1 MNNPYLLKKQL
12 QENEEELSNYL
23 RDMNI
28 WQEQMKRKEHT
39 LPNPNEKK
47 KPKIN
52 PSKTNPPKTKLN
64 KISSWD
70 YSAWDKFDVDN
81 ACKELD
87 TQDELKKNDNYDPS
101 VDCLNNETQSRQ
113 SDGIYEKNLGNAL
126 VQKQKWAEAILRYTR
141 AIEYYDKD
149 PIFYANRAL
158 CYLKTKEF
166 KLAIIDCTSSLKLDN
181 TYVKTYQRRSS
192 AYLAL
197 GMFNEAKKDLLNVLK
212 LEPNNKQAKN
222 DIEIVNNKIK
232 QSGMQNTSDTKC
244 QKTNTINNLQN
255 KSSKML
261 CKDVEPIKSVTP
273 DWPQRDGCKQITSKQ
288 KPPHLRSKKPLC
300 TLNIKDVQV
309 DQEELNNM
317 HLLQTTLKEVCEK
330 NYKNQSKTTITNEV
344 VPMEQDLIQ
353 NEKKHIAIPPVPLTY
368 VQLKQD
374 WASLKNDPELLF
386 KYLKQIPGKRL
397 PSIVRNSMDN
407 DLFVDI
413 LRILRIEFIKNGCDI
428 TDYLM
433 GISELPRLQMLVM
446 FCSSNEVSCIKEL
459 LNYVSKFVSESAL
472 KNLKKSFGV

>member
-28 WQEQMKRKEHT
+28 WQEQMKRKEHS

-52 PSKTNPPKTKLN
+52 PTKTNLS

-87 TQDELKKNDNYDPS
+87 TQSELKKNDNYDPNINFI
-101 VDCLNNETQSRQ
+101 DNKIQSKQ
-113 SDGIYEKNLGNAL
+113 SDGLYEKNLGNAL

-166 KLAIIDCTSSLKLDN
+166 KLAIIDCTSSLELDS

-197 GMFNEAKKDLLNVLK
+197 GMYNEAKKDLLNVLK
-212 LEPNNKQAKN
+212 LEPNNKQAKS
-222 DIEIVNNKIK
+222 DLEVVNNKFK
-232 QSGMQNTSDTKC
+232 QTEMQKISDIKC
-244 QKTNTINNLQN
+244 QKTNTINNLQSIN
-255 KSSKML
+255 SKML
-261 CKDVEPIKSVTP
+261 CKDGEPIQIVTP
-273 DWPQRDGCKQITSKQ
+273 DWPQRVGCKQITSRQ
-288 KPPHLRSKKPLC
+288 KPPHLRSKKPFC
-300 TLNIKDVQV
+300 TLNIKDVEV
-309 DQEELNNM
+309 DQDELNNI

-330 NYKNQSKTTITNEV
+330 KYKDQSINKEV
-344 VPMEQDLIQ
+344 ISTKKDMVQT
-353 NEKKHIAIPPVPLTY
+353 EKKHVAIPPVPQTY

-374 WASLKNDPELLF
+374 WAFLKNDPELLF
-386 KYLKQIPGKRL
+386 QYLKQIPGKRL

-413 LRILRIEFIKNGCDI
+413 LRILRIKFINNGYDI
-428 TDYLM
+428 SDYLI

-459 LNYVSKFVSESAL
+459 LNYVSKFVSENAF
-472 KNLKKSFGV
+472 KNLKESFGV

>member
-28 WQEQMKRKEHT
+28 WQEQMKRKEHS

-52 PSKTNPPKTKLN
+52 PTKTNLS

-87 TQDELKKNDNYDPS
+87 TQGELKKNDNYDPS
-101 VDCLNNETQSRQ
+101 INFIDNKIQSKQ
-113 SDGIYEKNLGNAL
+113 SDGLYEKNLGNAL

-166 KLAIIDCTSSLKLDN
+166 KLAIIDCTSSLELDS

-197 GMFNEAKKDLLNVLK
+197 GMYNEAKKDLLNVLK
-212 LEPNNKQAKN
+212 LEPNNKQAKS
-222 DIEIVNNKIK
+222 DLEVVNNKIK
-232 QSGMQNTSDTKC
+232 QTEMQKVSDIKC
-244 QKTNTINNLQN
+244 QKTNTINNLQSMN
-255 KSSKML
+255 SKML
-261 CKDVEPIKSVTP
+261 CKNDEPIQIVTP
-273 DWPQRDGCKQITSKQ
+273 DWPQRVGCKQITSRQ
-288 KPPHLRSKKPLC
+288 KPPHLRSKKPFC

-309 DQEELNNM
+309 DQDELNNI

-330 NYKNQSKTTITNEV
+330 KYKDQSINKEV
-344 VPMEQDLIQ
+344 IPTKKDTVQT
-353 NEKKHIAIPPVPLTY
+353 EKKHVAIPPVPQTY

-374 WASLKNDPELLF
+374 WAFLKNDPELLF
-386 KYLKQIPGKRL
+386 QYLKQIPGKRL

-413 LRILRIEFIKNGCDI
+413 LRILRIKFINNGYNI
-428 TDYLM
+428 SDYLI

-459 LNYVSKFVSESAL
+459 LNYVSKFVSENAF
-472 KNLKKSFGV
+472 KNLKESFGV